1 MIKNLNKKTALQ
13 ETPDTNNYWK
23 NLSSE
28 DRINLIRNKVDE
40 KGFKFTRADERGFVF
55 ITLSGNL
62 DSGARG
68 EFMLSLEM
76 RIKNIVDE
84 SLTLWHEPIG
94 DKNSL
99 RKLRG
104 IKLTNE

>member
-40 KGFKFTRADERGFVF
+40 KGFKFTRADERGFQ
-55 ITLSGNL
+55 IKCSRDAKRDERACSGHHQRAQID
-62 DSGARG
+62 DS
-68 EFMLSLEM
+68 
-76 RIKNIVDE
+76 
-84 SLTLWHEPIG
+84 
-94 DKNSL
+94 
-99 RKLRG
+99 
-104 IKLTNE
+104 